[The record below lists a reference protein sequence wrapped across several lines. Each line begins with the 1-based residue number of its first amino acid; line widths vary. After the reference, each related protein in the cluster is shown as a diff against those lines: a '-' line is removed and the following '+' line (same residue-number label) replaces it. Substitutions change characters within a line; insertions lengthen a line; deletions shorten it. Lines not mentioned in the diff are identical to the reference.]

1 MAIKIFSIF
10 VIVIFLA
17 IYFASITNARALIIG
32 TPPQGGG
39 NISNIVSNVSDIIPH
54 PSIVPMIGK
63 LQNTTFVNIVQYEMI
78 YNKLYL

>member
-1 MAIKIFSIF
+1 MVIKIFSIF

-17 IYFASITNARALIIG
+17 IYFASITNAYIIG

-54 PSIVPMIGK
+54 PSIVPIIGK